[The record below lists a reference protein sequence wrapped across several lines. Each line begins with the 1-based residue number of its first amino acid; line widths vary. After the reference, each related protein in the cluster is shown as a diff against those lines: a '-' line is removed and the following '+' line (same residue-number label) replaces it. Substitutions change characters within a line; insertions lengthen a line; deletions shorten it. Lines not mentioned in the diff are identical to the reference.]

1 MPFHRRIPSIVA
13 GAAVIVFAAACN
25 DPSSGPNTPALTR
38 AQADS
43 VAEVVAMDMDAEIDA
58 ATSSGGASGFLLS
71 SSNSG
76 FCIPTVSPQPV
87 VNTDGDRAPDS
98 VRISFGPCANTWFH
112 HIDSISG
119 SIDVI
124 DPTPTVA
131 GKNVRFEFNELRHK
145 RVFGTSGLFTSVT
158 LDGSRAASRDSS
170 VIQHSVTDFVTDFV
184 FRNGSTATHTRTWS
198 STFTADVA
206 GSIQRDNRLPSGTW
220 NISGTSEWVRGDR
233 THELSVET
241 DPDLHFNADCDQVPR
256 FDAGTVTAV
265 VTRNG
270 ATSTVT
276 IEFTACGQFTVTR
289 S

>member
-1 MPFHRRIPSIVA
+1 MPFHRRMPSIAAA
-13 GAAVIVFAAACN
+13 GALIIFAAACDN
-25 DPSSGPNTPALTR
+25 DPNASEPALSA

-43 VAEVVAMDMDAEIDA
+43 VAEVVAMDLDAEIDA

-76 FCIPTVSPQPV
+76 FCLPTVSPTPV

-98 VRISFGPCANTWFH
+98 VRISFGPCANEWFH
-112 HIDSISG
+112 HIDSVSG

-145 RVFGTSGLFTSVT
+145 RVFGQSGQFTSVT

-170 VIQHSVTDFVTDFV
+170 EIQHSVTDFVTDFV
-184 FRNGSTATHTRTWS
+184 FRNGGTASHSRTWN

-206 GSIQRDNRLPSGTW
+206 GSIRRDSRLPSGTW
-220 NISGTSEWVRGDR
+220 DVEGTSEWTRGDR
-233 THELSVET
+233 TFELTVET
-241 DPDLHFNADCDQVPR
+241 DPDLHYNADCEQVPR
-256 FDAGTVTAV
+256 FDEGTVTAV
-265 VTRNG
+265 VNRNG
-270 ATSTVT
+270 TTSTVT
-276 IEFTACGQFTVTR
+276 IEFTACGQYTVTR